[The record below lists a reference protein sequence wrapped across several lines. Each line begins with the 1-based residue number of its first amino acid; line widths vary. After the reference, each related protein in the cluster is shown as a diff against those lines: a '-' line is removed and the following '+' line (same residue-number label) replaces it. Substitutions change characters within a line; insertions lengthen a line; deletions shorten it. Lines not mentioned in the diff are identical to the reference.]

1 MADRDKKIVVIG
13 GPTATGKTAL
23 SLGLAKEFGGEIISA
38 DSMQSYRGL
47 DIGTAKATAAEQAA
61 ASHHLVDILVP
72 SQRNSAADFV
82 KQAAGCIQ
90 EITARGKL
98 PIITGGTGL
107 YIESLIKGVRFTE
120 QPFDPALRLR
130 LEEEAAR
137 LGPAEMHRRLAA
149 VDPEYAAGLHPNNQ
163 GRVLRAL
170 ELYEQTGCT
179 MTRQLRQSLPQR
191 PPYDALVRALDF
203 PDRQTL
209 YDRINLRGEQMVEQG
224 VLEEA
229 RLGYE
234 NRDTFQTA
242 AQAIGYKEFFPYFE
256 RSASL
261 ESCVAALQ
269 QATRRYAK
277 RQLTWFRR
285 MENVHWLNAED
296 QPLAQA
302 RELVRRHLADEICT
316 LPTRG

>member
-38 DSMQSYRGL
+38 DSMQIYRGL

-61 ASHHLVDILVP
+61 APHHLVDILDP
-72 SQRNSAADFV
+72 SQRYSAADFV

-90 EITARGKL
+90 DITARGKL

-179 MTRQLRQSLPQR
+179 MTQQLRQSLPQR
-191 PPYDALVRALDF
+191 PPYDALVLALDF

-209 YDRINLRGEQMVEQG
+209 YDRINLRVEQMVEQG

-229 RLGYE
+229 RLVYE

-285 MENVHWLNAED
+285 MENVHWLNAQD

>member
-23 SLGLAKEFGGEIISA
+23 SLGLAREFGGEIISA
-38 DSMQSYRGL
+38 DSMQIYRGL
-47 DIGTAKATAAEQAA
+47 DVGTAKATAAEQAA
-61 ASHHLVDILVP
+61 VPHHLVDILDP
-72 SQRNSAADFV
+72 SQRYSAADFV
-82 KQAAGCIQ
+82 RQAAGCIRD
-90 EITARGKL
+90 ITARGKL
-98 PIITGGTGL
+98 PIVAGGTGL

-120 QPFDPALRLR
+120 QPFDPALRRR

-137 LGPAEMHRRLAA
+137 LGPAEMHRRLAE
-149 VDPEYAAGLHPNNQ
+149 VDPEYAAGLHPNNR

-170 ELYEQTGCT
+170 ELYQQTGCT
-179 MTRQLRQSLPQR
+179 MTQQLRQSLPAR
-191 PPYDALVRALDF
+191 PPYDALVLALDF
-203 PDRQTL
+203 PSRQAL
-209 YDRINLRGEQMVEQG
+209 YHRINLRVEQMVEQG

-229 RLGYE
+229 RRVYE
-234 NRDTFQTA
+234 NRDSFQTA

-256 RSASL
+256 QTASL

-285 MENVHWLNAED
+285 MENVHWLDASAS
-296 QPLAQA
+296 PLEEA
-302 RELVRRHLADEICT
+302 RQLVRRHLEKEN
-316 LPTRG
+316 GF